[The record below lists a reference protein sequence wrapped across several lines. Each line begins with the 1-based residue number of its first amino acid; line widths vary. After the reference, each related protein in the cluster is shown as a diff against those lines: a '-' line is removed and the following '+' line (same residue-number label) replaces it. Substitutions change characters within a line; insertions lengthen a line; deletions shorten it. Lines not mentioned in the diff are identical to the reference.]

1 MRVVFDTNTVV
12 SALLFRGS
20 LAWLVEHW
28 RDGEVAPLVCRE
40 TASELVRVLAYPK
53 FGLSVAQAD
62 TALAHYLPYGER
74 VVLPSADTLPL
85 PHCRDASDT
94 VFLRLA
100 LAGHAAVLVSGDPD
114 LLAVARPGLPFAIES
129 PGDYR
134 NRCRG
139 A

>member
-62 TALAHYLPYGER
+62 TALAHQPT
-74 VVLPSADTLPL
+74 P
-85 PHCRDASDT
+85 C
-94 VFLRLA
+94 
-100 LAGHAAVLVSGDPD
+100 
-114 LLAVARPGLPFAIES
+114 
-129 PGDYR
+129 
-134 NRCRG
+134 RCRIAG
-139 A
+139 MPATRSSCVWRSPDMPPCW